1 MNWQAISFDWNQ
13 VRGFLAT
20 AEAGSLSAAA
30 KALGQTQPTLGRQV
44 SALEQDLGVTLF
56 DRVGRS
62 LVLTEAGRDLLVH
75 VREMGEAASRVSL
88 VASGQSQSVEGLV
101 RISASDLVAARLLP
115 PVLERLREEA
125 PGVTVEI
132 IASNAISDLMRR
144 EADIAIRHVRP
155 HQPDL
160 VARKCRSTSAQLFA
174 ATRYL
179 DRRGRPRTAAELA
192 DHDFIGF
199 STAVDRMV
207 AELNARG
214 VPVTAANFR
223 CIADSTV
230 VGFELLQRG
239 LGIAL
244 IFKDFVVDMPGME
257 PVLPEIEPFPVDVW
271 LVTHR
276 EIHTSRRIRLVYD
289 VLAEAFG

>member
-1 MNWQAISFDWNQ
+1 MNWQAVSFDWNQ

-88 VASGQSQSVEGLV
+88 VASGQSQSVAGLV

-174 ATRYL
+174 STRYL

-207 AELNARG
+207 AELNARD
-214 VPVTAANFR
+214 VPVAAANFR

-244 IFKDFVVDMPGME
+244 IFKDFVVDVPGME
-257 PVLPEIEPFPVDVW
+257 PVLPEIAPFPVEVW

-289 VLAEAFG
+289 VLAEAFS